1 MAFVGSDGRL
11 LRQDVYSVLF
21 VFLFTKLLANSPGT
35 TGQSVMSSSVPPP
48 SWRFMGSSYKWAYKS
63 ANMGYNY
70 KAVLLADMSSSLTR
84 SSSLRLLSATKGATE
99 PT

>member
-48 SWRFMGSSYKWAYKS
+48 LGGSWVVVISGLISPLIWVITIKLCF
-63 ANMGYNY
+63 
-70 KAVLLADMSSSLTR
+70 LLTC
-84 SSSLRLLSATKGATE
+84 LR
-99 PT
+99 P